1 MPHIPGHF
9 QTRDRSNNISNSPN
23 YRIYGTNQP
32 YSGMT
37 VEIGGHLYTTKGG
50 ALEGNSYQLVAA
62 QQMTPDGFANPDLGN
77 LDPLVR
83 RPMTPE
89 GDFIVPRPRPNDF
102 GSIGDFGTLPNEI
115 IPIRPRPNP
124 NPQDVITRF
133 KVGDNSEF
141 GGRRS
146 YYYIDGTRVPKATQ
160 LHHHTIP
167 PRGRGNFMTQH
178 EMDGREQDVFTS
190 RPRLRQGQE
199 GGGTRLGS
207 VPSGAGAV
215 GAGAAG
221 GMRGNTLGG
230 NVGNQGNQGGG
241 GY

>member
-89 GDFIVPRPRPNDF
+89 GTEPR
-102 GSIGDFGTLPNEI
+102 
-115 IPIRPRPNP
+115 
-124 NPQDVITRF
+124 
-133 KVGDNSEF
+133 
-141 GGRRS
+141 
-146 YYYIDGTRVPKATQ
+146 RVP
-160 LHHHTIP
+160 P
-167 PRGRGNFMTQH
+167 PSWPCLSLGL
-178 EMDGREQDVFTS
+178 DVNTS
-190 RPRLRQGQE
+190 CSL
-199 GGGTRLGS
+199 
-207 VPSGAGAV
+207 PSISC
-215 GAGAAG
+215 
-221 GMRGNTLGG
+221 
-230 NVGNQGNQGGG
+230 
-241 GY
+241 